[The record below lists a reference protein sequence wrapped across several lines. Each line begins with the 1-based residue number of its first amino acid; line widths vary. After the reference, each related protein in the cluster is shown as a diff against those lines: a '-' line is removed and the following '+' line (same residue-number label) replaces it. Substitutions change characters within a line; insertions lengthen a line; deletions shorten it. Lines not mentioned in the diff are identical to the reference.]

1 MSFPNT
7 GSRVDGRVALVTG
20 ALGGIGA
27 ATCKALAAGG
37 AKVIASD
44 AHSSGAEALL
54 DAMKKLGAS
63 CAFFPL
69 DVTKRQQ
76 WEALMPKIESQFG
89 FLDILVNNAG
99 IYRFGKV
106 EEASDELLDQLMQVN
121 IRGVVLGAQFAIAQM
136 KRRSPDAPWASMI
149 HLSSIAGLVGSPTS
163 SLYSMTKGAVRLF
176 SKSLALEMAQL
187 GYRIRSNSVHPG
199 IIDTDMAGEVAQAL
213 AAKGLDE
220 AQIREHLRAGHPM
233 ARMGQA
239 DEIARGIRF
248 LASDDAAFMTGSE
261 LVIDGGWTAR

>member
-1 MSFPNT
+1 
-7 GSRVDGRVALVTG
+7 LVTG

-44 AHSSGAEALL
+44 AHRHGADELL

-69 DVTKRQQ
+69 DVTNRQQ

-89 FLDILVNNAG
+89 LLDILVNNAG

-220 AQIREHLRAGHPM
+220 AQIREHMRAGHPM

>member
-1 MSFPNT
+1 MMSFQNT
-7 GSRVDGRVALVTG
+7 GSRLEGRVALVTG
-20 ALGGIGA
+20 ALGGIGK

-44 AHSSGAEALL
+44 AHTQGADDLL
-54 DAMKKLGAS
+54 ASLQALGA
-63 CAFFPL
+63 CCGFFQ
-69 DVTKRQQ
+69 RAHR
-76 WEALMPKIESQFG
+76 EAMMPKIESAFG
-89 FLDILVNNAG
+89 LLDVLVNNAG

-106 EEASDELLDQLMQVN
+106 ESASDELLESLMQVN

-136 KRRSPDAPWASMI
+136 KRRSPDSPWASMI

-213 AAKGLDE
+213 SAKGLD
-220 AQIREHLRAGHPM
+220 ADQIREHMRAGHPM

-248 LASDDAAFMTGSE
+248 LASDDSAFMTGAE

>member
-1 MSFPNT
+1 MSFPSA
-7 GSRVDGRVALVTG
+7 GSRLDGQIALVTG

-37 AKVIASD
+37 ATVIASD
-44 AHSSGAEALL
+44 AHSRGADELL
-54 DAMKKLGAS
+54 QAMKSLGAS
-63 CAFFPL
+63 CDFFSL
-69 DVTKRQQ
+69 DVTRRED
-76 WEALMPKIESQFG
+76 WEALMPEIESRFG
-89 FLDILVNNAG
+89 LLDVLVNNAG

-121 IRGVVLGAQFAIAQM
+121 IRGVVLGAQFAIGHM
-136 KRRSPDAPWASMI
+136 KQRRPDGPWASMI

-176 SKSLALEMAQL
+176 SKSLALEMAQV

-213 AAKGLDE
+213 AAKGLNAE
-220 AQIREHLRAGHPM
+220 QIREHMSAGHPM
-233 ARMGQA
+233 ARIGQA
-239 DEIARGIRF
+239 EEIARGIRF
-248 LASDDAAFMTGSE
+248 LASDDSAFMTGTE
-261 LVIDGGWTAR
+261 LVIDGGWTAK

>member
-1 MSFPNT
+1 MSVQNT
-7 GSRVDGRVALVTG
+7 GSRLEERVALVTG
-20 ALGGIGA
+20 ALGGIGE

-37 AKVIASD
+37 ARVIASD
-44 AHSSGAEALL
+44 AHANGVDDLL
-54 DAMKKLGAS
+54 ASLRTLGAS
-63 CAFFPL
+63 CAFFEL
-69 DVTKRQQ
+69 DVTKRGH
-76 WEALMPKIESQFG
+76 WEAIMPKIESEFG
-89 FLDILVNNAG
+89 LLDVLVNNAG

-106 EEASDELLDQLMQVN
+106 ESASDELLESLMQVN

-136 KRRSPDAPWASMI
+136 KRRSPDLPWASMI

-213 AAKGLDE
+213 SSKGLD
-220 AQIREHLRAGHPM
+220 ADQIREHMRAGHPM

-248 LASDDAAFMTGSE
+248 LASDDSAFMTGAE